1 RSVAMRNW
9 EFLPSLVFYILLSG
23 CLAAQEQNE
32 DTVENIQD
40 NIQIDVKSVSTEEH
54 SDTRSIELFLISYQ
68 MDPREFKLITY
79 ATEVIDSAGNNHLV
93 ANIQMGRVQVRL
105 TDRQNYIHYL
115 LEEDVPIPL
124 TIEVGNWKGKK
135 ASKVLLV
142 FEDSTEEGKF
152 ITQEVDL

>member
-1 RSVAMRNW
+1 MRNW
-9 EFLPSLVFYILLSG
+9 RSLLSLTFCILLSG
-23 CLAAQEQNE
+23 CLVAQEQNE
-32 DTVENIQD
+32 HTLINIKD
-40 NIQIDVKSVSTEEH
+40 NIQVDVKNVSTKSH
-54 SDTRSIELFLISYQ
+54 SDTLSVELFLISYQ
-68 MDPREFKLITY
+68 MDPREFKLNTY
-79 ATEVIDSAGNNHLV
+79 ATQVIDSAGNNHLF

-135 ASKVLLV
+135 ASKVRVV

>member
-1 RSVAMRNW
+1 MRNW
-9 EFLPSLVFYILLSG
+9 RSLLSLTFCILLSG
-23 CLAAQEQNE
+23 CLVAQEQNE
-32 DTVENIQD
+32 HTLINIKD
-40 NIQIDVKSVSTEEH
+40 NIQVDVKNVSTKSH
-54 SDTRSIELFLISYQ
+54 SDTLSVELFLISYQ
-68 MDPREFKLITY
+68 MDPREFKLNTY
-79 ATEVIDSAGNNHLV
+79 ATQVIDSAGNNHLF

>member
-1 RSVAMRNW
+1 MRNW
-9 EFLPSLVFYILLSG
+9 RSLLSLTFCILLSG
-23 CLAAQEQNE
+23 CLVAQEQNE
-32 DTVENIQD
+32 HTLINIKD
-40 NIQIDVKSVSTEEH
+40 NIQVDVKNVSTKSH
-54 SDTRSIELFLISYQ
+54 SDTLSVQLFLISYQ
-68 MDPREFKLITY
+68 MDPREFKLNTY
-79 ATEVIDSAGNNHLV
+79 ATQVIDSAGNNHLF

>member
-1 RSVAMRNW
+1 MRNW
-9 EFLPSLVFYILLSG
+9 RSLLSLTFCILLSG
-23 CLAAQEQNE
+23 CLVAQEQNE
-32 DTVENIQD
+32 HTLINIKD
-40 NIQIDVKSVSTEEH
+40 NIQVDVKNVSTKSH
-54 SDTRSIELFLISYQ
+54 SDTLSVELFLISYQ
-68 MDPREFKLITY
+68 MDPREFKLNTY
-79 ATEVIDSAGNNHLV
+79 ATQVIDSAGNNHLF

-152 ITQEVDL
+152 ITQEVGL

>member
-1 RSVAMRNW
+1 MRNW
-9 EFLPSLVFYILLSG
+9 RSLLSLTFCILLSG
-23 CLAAQEQNE
+23 CLVAQKQNE
-32 DTVENIQD
+32 HTLINIKD
-40 NIQIDVKSVSTEEH
+40 NIQVDVKNVSTKSH
-54 SDTRSIELFLISYQ
+54 SDTLSVELFLISYQ
-68 MDPREFKLITY
+68 MDPREFKLNTY
-79 ATEVIDSAGNNHLV
+79 ATQVIDSAGNNHLF

>member
-1 RSVAMRNW
+1 MRNW
-9 EFLPSLVFYILLSG
+9 RSLLSLTFCILLSG
-23 CLAAQEQNE
+23 CLVAQEQNE
-32 DTVENIQD
+32 DTLINIKD
-40 NIQIDVKSVSTEEH
+40 NIQVDVKNVSTKSH
-54 SDTRSIELFLISYQ
+54 SDTLSVELFLISYQ
-68 MDPREFKLITY
+68 MDPREFKLNTY
-79 ATEVIDSAGNNHLV
+79 ATQVIDSAGNNHLF

-152 ITQEVDL
+152 ITQEVGL

>member
-1 RSVAMRNW
+1 MRNW
-9 EFLPSLVFYILLSG
+9 RSLLSLTFCILLSG
-23 CLAAQEQNE
+23 CLVAQEQNE
-32 DTVENIQD
+32 HTLINIKD
-40 NIQIDVKSVSTEEH
+40 NIQVDVKNVSTKSH
-54 SDTRSIELFLISYQ
+54 SDTLSVELFLISYQ
-68 MDPREFKLITY
+68 MDPREFKLNTY
-79 ATEVIDSAGNNHLV
+79 ATQVIDSAGNNHLF

-124 TIEVGNWKGKK
+124 TMEVGNWKGKK

>member
-1 RSVAMRNW
+1 MRNW
-9 EFLPSLVFYILLSG
+9 KFLPSLVFYILLSG

-32 DTVENIQD
+32 DTLKNIKD
-40 NIQIDVKSVSTEEH
+40 NIQIDVKSVSTKSH
-54 SDTRSIELFLISYQ
+54 SDTLSVELFLISYQ
-68 MDPREFKLITY
+68 MDPREFKLNTY
-79 ATEVIDSAGNNHLV
+79 ATQVIDSAGNNHLF

-152 ITQEVDL
+152 ITQEVGL